1 MLVQKEA
8 QGNSF
13 QYFDIFRL
21 TKVLQQH
28 ESKPLHDGQQIEQKL
43 HP

>member
-13 QYFDIFRL
+13 QYFDIFRW
-21 TKVLQQH
+21 TKVLQH
-28 ESKPLHDGQQIEQKL
+28 ESGSLHNSQQIEQKL